1 MFRTRHA
8 SKDTFRGMLPLGDLP
23 GLPSQDVATDPKRYL
38 ILLGVGFVIALL
50 GHMTRTKTLIA
61 SGIALIFLATFI
73 LPLYFHFSA

>member
-1 MFRTRHA
+1 
-8 SKDTFRGMLPLGDLP
+8 MLPGLPWMGVVSDLP

-38 ILLGVGFVIALL
+38 LLLGVGFVIAVL

-61 SGIALIFLATFI
+61 AGIALIFLATFI

>member
-1 MFRTRHA
+1 
-8 SKDTFRGMLPLGDLP
+8 MLPLGDLP

-61 SGIALIFLATFI
+61 TGIALIFLATFI
-73 LPLYFHFSA
+73 LPLWFHFSS

>member
-1 MFRTRHA
+1 
-8 SKDTFRGMLPLGDLP
+8 MLPGLPWFAVLAELP
-23 GLPSQDVATDPKRYL
+23 GLPSQDEATDPKRYL
-38 ILLGVGFVIALL
+38 ILLAVGFVIALL